1 MTSITKAHDGT
12 CLQCGSRLINLEWEE
27 HLNPREVQ
35 HLWKCLECRKE
46 FVTLDA
52 SKEETVTNAEIIEP
66 FFTSLVVE

>member
-1 MTSITKAHDGT
+1 MATDHSQSGDDGMI
-12 CLQCGSRLINLEWEE
+12 G
-27 HLNPREVQ
+27 EVQ

-52 SKEETVTNAEIIEP
+52 SEEETVTNAEIIEP